1 MVVQYILS
9 KLWLWAKR
17 RFLSY
22 FNTVEVEMLLV
33 FDRFTEAEKA
43 KRHPYTFMPFGYGPH
58 NCVGMRFA
66 LLEIKLTLVRLLKKY
81 KLERT
86 EKTAPVSL
94 TARHLQNIVQL
105 SCQRLGIRSHPFL

>member
-1 MVVQYILS
+1 MVVAES
-9 KLWLWAKR
+9 KR
-17 RFLSY
+17 RFLSN
-22 FNTVEVEMLLV
+22 FNIVKVEMVALQMIPLV
-33 FDRFTEAEKA
+33 SDRFTEAEKA

-94 TARHLQNIVQL
+94 TFAKRCSIMV
-105 SCQRLGIRSHPFL
+105 CMAI